1 MAKGKNFEEMTKED
15 DILEVFKSMRDEA
28 REKVEPRAK
37 EIQRNYLTYLGNH
50 YLRENEEGWTA
61 DDKAPSWRFRVKRDI
76 IGPMV
81 DTLRPILMRGYPK
94 YYVEADYPEL
104 PAMIETEDGQQVP
117 TPMREGDSARFLQNI
132 LEAFHEER
140 GEGIEVAKLLVDVLV
155 GGIAY
160 RKVTFCPQ
168 TNRVRL
174 PHLNF
179 EDLLPDP
186 YGTRSDF
193 GDHKYVIIR
202 NEMDCYDIER
212 IYGVKE
218 KDFGGDNEDDF
229 GDGLFKTVKTMFNK
243 KSSQKK
249 DTVDQNETWKRR
261 RYDVWELYYNEMTP
275 METEFGKAPPK
286 AVRYPKGRHIVIIND
301 KVVAVDRENPY
312 WHGQFPLIT
321 YNANPLPHEFFGKS
335 DVDSM
340 VSIQSAGNILQNMV
354 IQNAMLSTN
363 TQWIYEEGALS
374 AEELTNEPGLMIPVA
389 PGGIGRLQRLEPAS
403 ISRDAMALIEQL
415 EGHARSDISGVQDVM
430 MGREPTSNSSGVL
443 ANTLQSAALTRQG
456 FKIQSLDEGY
466 KRQAILEVSLIQ
478 QFYNFE
484 DPHVTRKMQ
493 MGELM
498 QWNEAI
504 RNLTYDVVVES
515 KADMPHNVVSRMN
528 IAMQLMQMGVFDIM
542 EFLDYTGLKIREDLR
557 NQLIGASLGGGGQQG
572 QGQGGIA
579 GQENLG
585 SGVPQQA
592 IPSM

>member
-1 MAKGKNFEEMTKED
+1 MAKGKNFEQMTKED
-15 DILEVFKSMRDEA
+15 DILEVFKSMRDES

-50 YLRENEEGWTA
+50 YLRENEEGWTP

-155 GGIAY
+155 GGTAY
-160 RKVTFCPQ
+160 RKVKFCPQ

-174 PHLNF
+174 PHMNF
-179 EDLLPDP
+179 EDVFPDP

-218 KDFGGDNEDDF
+218 KDFGGDDEDTL

-243 KSSQKK
+243 NSSQKK

-275 METEFGKAPPK
+275 MQTEFGKAPPK
-286 AVRYPKGRHIVIIND
+286 AVRYPRGRHIVIIND

-312 WHGQFPLIT
+312 WHGQFPILS

-374 AEELTNEPGLMIPVA
+374 AEEITNQPGLMIPVA
-389 PGGIGRLQRLEPAS
+389 PGGIGRLQRLEPAN
-403 ISRDAMALIEQL
+403 IGRDAMMLIEQL

-430 MGREPTSNSSGVL
+430 MGREPTSNSSGIL

-456 FKIQSLDEGY
+456 FKVLSLDVTY
-466 KRQAILEVSLIQ
+466 KRQAILEISLIQ

-484 DPHVTRKMQ
+484 DPQVTRKTQ

-515 KADMPHNVVSRMN
+515 KADMPHNVVARMN
-528 IAMQLMQMGVFDIM
+528 MGIQMLQMGVFDIM
-542 EFLDYTGLKIREDLR
+542 EFLDYTGIKIREDLR
-557 NQLIGASLGGGGQQG
+557 NSLVGASFGQGQQG
-572 QGQGGIA
+572 QGQGGLA

-592 IPSM
+592 LPSM